1 MNVQFQRQL
10 LRGFYFYLKNEIK
23 SGRTGSLSEQDHC
36 QQKQHEST
44 KSFVRRKKGL
54 QFCEIMADNLCGS
67 TSKECATCHKKD
79 LLVRKTMA
87 FSPAI
92 FDTTGIG

>member
-1 MNVQFQRQL
+1 MQRS
-10 LRGFYFYLKNEIK
+10 RP
-23 SGRTGSLSEQDHC
+23 RSEQDHC

-44 KSFVRRKKGL
+44 KSFVRKKKGL

>member
-1 MNVQFQRQL
+1 MAKIAA
-10 LRGFYFYLKNEIK
+10 KN
-23 SGRTGSLSEQDHC
+23 RTGSLLTETTRIYEIVC
-36 QQKQHEST
+36 EE
-44 KSFVRRKKGL
+44 KKGL

-87 FSPAI
+87 FSPVI